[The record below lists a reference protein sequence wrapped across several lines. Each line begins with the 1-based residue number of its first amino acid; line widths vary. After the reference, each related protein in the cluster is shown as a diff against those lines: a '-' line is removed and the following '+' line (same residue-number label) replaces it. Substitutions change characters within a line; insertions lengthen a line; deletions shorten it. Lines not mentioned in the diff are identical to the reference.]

1 MTQETNTSKLNFDYD
16 VDLNRIT
23 YNVLYTIR
31 EQNEKVYNELLK
43 LAFEEVYNKNINE
56 ELPKNITLEELIKK
70 LEEKD
75 IIGKWEEDMIPMES
89 DMYNTLLE
97 NIEDILNEKEIDF
110 NELTYQQEEENQ
122 TDEEL
127 IELVTEWYL
136 QEVVNDL
143 LENWKESK
151 LLNKDYLY
159 SLNK

>member
-143 LENWKESK
+143 LEN
-151 LLNKDYLY
+151 
-159 SLNK
+159 